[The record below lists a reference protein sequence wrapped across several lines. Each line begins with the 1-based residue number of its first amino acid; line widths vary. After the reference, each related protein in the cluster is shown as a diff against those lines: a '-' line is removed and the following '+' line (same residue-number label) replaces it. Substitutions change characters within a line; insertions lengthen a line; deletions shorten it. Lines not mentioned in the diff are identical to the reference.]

1 MLNSFRICHH
11 RCPGEPHRSNLTNFF
26 KAPQTF
32 ESFGAKFKSSIGFA
46 ITGSQLFLTG
56 NARINDQPEDK
67 WDHHKT
73 YRDRALSTLGLV
85 TITIRQDFFPTGCPS
100 HIKARAFY
108 EIALYISIYPP
119 VISQEILLVKWQ
131 LDNQEKNTNKY
142 VSINNKNL
150 NGQLWQYGQN

>member
-11 RCPGEPHRSNLTNFF
+11 RCPENLTVVIWRIFF
-26 KAPQTF
+26 
-32 ESFGAKFKSSIGFA
+32 GA

-119 VISQEILLVKWQ
+119 VTSQEILLVKWQ

-142 VSINNKNL
+142 VSIIKNL
-150 NGQLWQYGQN
+150 NGK